1 MKGLSDKEI
10 EILLLLIKD
19 ISNDYNSNNITK
31 KIAITSA
38 GAFKA
43 MKNLEK
49 KKLIVG
55 KRMGKAIFYKVNLE
69 DYYTFRTMETLLM
82 NEAREKASRW
92 LDEFNDLY
100 KYTEIVMIFGS
111 IVKNLKNVNDID
123 LLIISEK
130 GRNNALNKIIKER
143 RIISTRPIHFIK
155 KTLNDLNESLKRR
168 DEIILNIIKSC
179 YVLHGYDRLLEV
191 LRKQSFLAPLKW

>member
-49 KKLIVG
+49 KKLIIG

-69 DYYTFRTMETLLM
+69 DYYTFRTMETLLI

-100 KYTEIVMIFGS
+100 KHTEIVMIFGS
-111 IVKNLKNVNDID
+111 IVKNPKNANDID
-123 LLIISEK
+123 LLIISK
-130 GRNNALNKIIKER
+130 KNDIIDNIIKER
-143 RIISTRPIHFIK
+143 RTISTRPIHVIK
-155 KTLNDLNESLKRR
+155 KTLNDFNESLKSR
-168 DEIILNIIKSC
+168 DEILLNIIQSC
-179 YVLHGYDRLLEV
+179 YILNGYDKLLEV
-191 LRKQSFLAPLKW
+191 IKNVRSF